1 MSLAG
6 WDTRTPRVLIDVTGG
21 PIELSGND
29 LTRSLMKFV
38 YNEVPK
44 SKPKVRL
51 EFDNSSGMLFNYGV
65 LIIGLKLKI
74 RFGYDRYMSPP
85 FSVPIDRIQA
95 MSIGEP
101 GKPVVSPHPDVYG
114 TVAME
119 GYAYPYKAHKS
130 ASTDEWRTTGPMT
143 LPQIAKALALKMGFS
158 TSKIFVQDKLDDGT
172 APDKQVYIEIPA
184 VDTVST
190 FLQQRA
196 QDIGF
201 EFYISKNEFHFHTNN
216 WQDYPVETIE
226 YFKGPDLLSFEVDGD
241 YTTNVTKAHT
251 KGINPSTGKR
261 IAWLFDSQGMNARVI
276 YGPLG
281 SQTPKDTISKTDIIP
296 ALSKKAR
303 IKGIKRVLNHVH
315 NKWRLRMS
323 MVGDPVLYM
332 GRTLELANFGQVVDG
347 HWYIREVEHV
357 IDTNGYTTNLV
368 ARGRKRGGGGA
379 GGCGV
384 NIAFIFDKHGQNPR
398 VIGGT
403 QRVCSSKKKG
413 RRKKPQTVTVT
424 SGIAQRNRRM
434 NDGRLRKY
442 SP

>member
-6 WDTRTPRVLIDVTGG
+6 WDVRTPRVLIDIIGG
-21 PIELSGND
+21 PAELSGSD
-29 LTRSLMKFV
+29 ISRSLMKFV
-38 YNEVPK
+38 YSEVPK

-51 EFDNSSGMLFNYGV
+51 ELDNSSGLMFNWAV
-65 LIIGLKLKI
+65 LLIGLKLKI
-74 RFGYDRYMSPP
+74 RFGYDRYLSPP

-95 MSIGEP
+95 LSIGEP
-101 GKPVVSPHPDVYG
+101 GRPVVSPHPDVYG
-114 TVAME
+114 TVSME

-130 ASTDEWRTTGPMT
+130 ASADEWRTTGPMT
-143 LPQIAKALALKMGFS
+143 LPQIAKALALKMGFK
-158 TSKIFVQDKLDDGT
+158 TSNIFVQDKMADGT
-172 APDKQVYIEIPA
+172 PADKHVYIEIPA

-201 EFYISKNEFHFHTNN
+201 EFYIAKNEFHFHTNN
-216 WQDYPVETIE
+216 WKDRPVETIE

-251 KGINPSTGKR
+251 KGIDPATGKR
-261 IAWLFDSQGMNARVI
+261 TAWLFDSEGTNARVI
-276 YGPLG
+276 FGPLA
-281 SQTPKDTISKTDIIP
+281 SQKAKDTISKTDIIP
-296 ALSKKAR
+296 TLSKKAR

-323 MVGDPVLYM
+323 VVGNPVLYM
-332 GRTLELANFGQVVDG
+332 GRTLELGNFGQIING
-347 HWYIREVEHV
+347 HWYIREAEHV

-368 ARGRKRGGGGA
+368 ARGRQRGASGG

-384 NIAFIFDKHGQNPR
+384 NIAFIFDKYGRNPR

-403 QRVCSSKKKG
+403 QKICPAKKKG
-413 RRKKPQTVTVT
+413 RRKGKQSVTVV
-424 SGIAQRNRRM
+424 SGIAHRNRRI
-434 NDGRLRKY
+434 NDGRLKKY
-442 SP
+442 AP